1 MMHRVSTR
9 SVKAVS
15 RGLLIVWGLL
25 AGLDAPAMAAPRNVV
40 LFVADDH
47 GLDAGCY
54 GNPGIQTPN
63 LDRLAAEGNRFDF
76 AFCTTS
82 SCSASRSVILTGLY
96 NHATGHYGHEHGYNH
111 FTTYANVRT
120 LPVLLT
126 EAGYRTC
133 RIGKYH
139 VAPEAVYHFEQEIK
153 ADPRSSVEMAE
164 KCAQFMGAED
174 PRPFFLYFCVTDPHR
189 GGGAV
194 ADSPYKPNAFGNRPE
209 GYPGVKTIR
218 YDPEQ
223 VVVPPFLPDTP
234 ECRAE
239 LAQYYQSVS
248 RMDQG
253 LGRLVQILK
262 DAGRYED
269 TLLIY
274 ISDNGIAFPGA
285 KTTVYEPG
293 IRLPCIVRKPGA
305 KRPGQ
310 PSRAMVTWADIAPTI
325 LDYCGVRPKKA
336 IFHGRSFLATLDE
349 ESPAGFDEI
358 YASHTFHEVTMYY
371 PMRVV
376 RGRQYKLIWNI
387 AHPLS
392 YPFASDLWAAPTWQ
406 SALAHGRGFVYGRRT
421 IEAYLQRPQFELYDL
436 AADPDEIHNLADD
449 PKHSA
454 GLAELQAKLKSFQ
467 QRTKDPWL
475 LKWTYE

>member
-1 MMHRVSTR
+1 MGEGC
-9 SVKAVS
+9 S
-15 RGLLIVWGLL
+15 RRGVVVRWIGILGLLL
-25 AGLDAPAMAAPRNVV
+25 AECLASPLVAAPRNVV

-54 GNPGIQTPN
+54 GNPVVQTPN
-63 LDRLAAEGNRFDF
+63 LDRLAAEGTRFDS

-82 SCSASRSVILTGLY
+82 SCSASRSVILSGRY

-111 FTTYANVRT
+111 FSTYANVQT

-139 VAPEAVYHFEQEIK
+139 VAPETVYHFEQEIK
-153 ADPRSSVEMAE
+153 ANPRSSVEMAE
-164 KCAQFMGAED
+164 KCAAFVGQRDA
-174 PRPFFLYFCVTDPHR
+174 RPFFLYFCTTDPHR
-189 GGGAV
+189 SGRTV
-194 ADSPYKPNAFGNRPE
+194 TESPHKPNAFGNKPE

-218 YDPEQ
+218 YDPRQ
-223 VVVPPFLPDTP
+223 VLVPPFLPDTP

-239 LAQYYQSVS
+239 LAEYYQSVS

-262 DAGRYED
+262 DAGVYEE

-293 IRLPCIVRKPGA
+293 IRLPCIVRKPHG

-310 PSRAMVTWADIAPTI
+310 LCHAMITWADLAPTI
-325 LDYCGVRPKKA
+325 LDFCRVRPKKA
-336 IFHGRSFLATLDE
+336 AFHGRSFLAALDE
-349 ESPAGFDEI
+349 ESPPGFNEI

-371 PMRVV
+371 PMRAV

-387 AHPLS
+387 AHPLP
-392 YPFASDLWAAPTWQ
+392 YPFASDLWAASTWQ
-406 SALAHGRGFVYGRRT
+406 AALAKGRDFVYGRRT
-421 IEAYLQRPQFELYDL
+421 IEAYLKRPQFELYDL
-436 AADPDEIHNLADD
+436 VGDPDEIHNLAGDA
-449 PKHSA
+449 KYA
-454 GLAELQAKLKSFQ
+454 AILGELQANLKSFQ
-467 QRTKDPWL
+467 QRTRDPWL

>member
-1 MMHRVSTR
+1 MYDSQMRQR
-9 SVKAVS
+9 
-15 RGLLIVWGLL
+15 LL
-25 AGLDAPAMAAPRNVV
+25 AVLRPVTALLLVAAVALPLAAAPRNVV

-47 GLDAGCY
+47 GCDAGCY
-54 GNPGIQTPN
+54 GNPVIQTPN

-76 AFCTTS
+76 AFCTTA
-82 SCSASRSVILTGLY
+82 SCSASRSVILSGQY

-111 FTTYANVRT
+111 FTTYDNVRT

-139 VAPEAVYHFEQEIK
+139 VAPEAVYHFEQALR

-164 KCAQFMGAED
+164 KCADLINAKD
-174 PRPFFLYFCVTDPHR
+174 PRPFFLYFCATDPHR
-189 GGGAV
+189 SGGVV
-194 ADSPYKPNAFGNRPE
+194 ADVPTKPNPFGNKPD

-218 YDPEQ
+218 YDPRQ
-223 VVVPPFLPDTP
+223 VLVPPFLPDTP
-234 ECRAE
+234 ECRDE

-253 LGRLVQILK
+253 LGRLVDILK
-262 DAGRYED
+262 KAGVYDD
-269 TLLIY
+269 TLFIY

-293 IRLPCIVRKPGA
+293 IRLPCIVHKPGG

-310 PSRAMVTWADIAPTI
+310 PVSAMITWADLAPTI
-325 LDYCGVRPKKA
+325 LDFCGVRPKKVA
-336 IFHGRSFLATLDE
+336 FHGRSFLATMDE
-349 ESPAGFDEI
+349 QKPSGFDEI

-371 PMRVV
+371 PMRSV
-376 RGRQYKLIWNI
+376 RGREYKLIWNI
-387 AHPLS
+387 ANPLP
-392 YPFASDLWAAPTWQ
+392 YPFASDLWEASTWQ
-406 SALAHGRGFVYGRRT
+406 AALAQGRDFVYGKRT
-421 IEAYLQRPQFELYDL
+421 IEAYLQRPRFELYDL
-436 AADPDEIHNLADD
+436 QHDPDEIHNLAAD
-449 PKHSA
+449 PKYA
-454 GLAELQAKLKSFQ
+454 ATLEQLQAKLKDFQ
-467 QRTKDPWL
+467 KRTKDPWL